1 MLRLQPFNNC
11 RDSTWSSSGD
21 GGRAPPPNSHCKWS
35 SLFLFHSFEKAALPL
50 PLLLQCLQSRRSILI
65 TGTLDFDL
73 KWQRSTLLGLFD
85 VILHVYKKGASR
97 EARLLQCS
105 AAFVLEPSRR
115 LCLSL
120 FHKHRQTQVYLLD
133 AVSRGSER
141 SLCSFN
147 PFIRS
152 CSFCSHSVW
161 LCDGIQMIS
170 ASLCSVVRLT
180 RAFQTVSSCD
190 RQQTGSSSSLPVSLD
205 VSLCLFFYIHG
216 EEQMRIKDLNN
227 RSQKQTIVRWRK
239 LCEKNYYSCFILLL
253 RIAED
258 ANSTYILLRKAP
270 FHTAVY
276 GYVVCVAYLRLCA
289 WHPMTSHNPPLSQED
304 YYLCWP
310 GNCDAKLDAQEQ
322 ADRMSRPIMQSPM
335 VREKKSNC
343 SKECLECEIEKS
355 FVTRQNISIGCI

>member
-1 MLRLQPFNNC
+1 MLRLQSFNNC

-50 PLLLQCLQSRRSILI
+50 LLLLQCLQSRRSILI
-65 TGTLDFDL
+65 TGMLDFYL
-73 KWQRSTLLGLFD
+73 KWQRRTLLGLLD
-85 VILHVYKKGASR
+85 VILRVYKKGASR

-152 CSFCSHSVW
+152 FSFCSHSVW

-205 VSLCLFFYIHG
+205 VSLCLFFTFMERNKCGLKTWITGHRNRLLWD
-216 EEQMRIKDLNN
+216 EESFVKRIIILVLFYCSESLRMQIQRIFCFEKHHSTQL
-227 RSQKQTIVRWRK
+227 SMVM
-239 LCEKNYYSCFILLL
+239 LCVL
-253 RIAED
+253 R
-258 ANSTYILLRKAP
+258 TY
-270 FHTAVY
+270 
-276 GYVVCVAYLRLCA
+276 VCVLDIPWL
-289 WHPMTSHNPPLSQED
+289 PTTPLSARRIITCVG
-304 YYLCWP
+304 L
-310 GNCDAKLDAQEQ
+310 
-322 ADRMSRPIMQSPM
+322 
-335 VREKKSNC
+335 VT
-343 SKECLECEIEKS
+343 
-355 FVTRQNISIGCI
+355 VTRS